1 MKKRLPFF
9 GLVIILALF
18 FSACTG
24 ANATATQTAGTSGGV
39 NPAGGDSA
47 LATGSPFNPVAP
59 AATLP
64 PTATATTEPTSTA
77 TAVPIQQSA
86 SVPQEVGPQIGD
98 FPAGV
103 NPLTGLPVSDPALLN
118 LPAIMISIPN
128 FPVTARPQAGL
139 SFAPWTFE
147 IYIGNGESRFLTAF
161 YGEQPQATASLH
173 GSCKV
178 RTDPFVPGA
187 VVLGRRAWLD
197 VNQNGIQDP
206 NEPGIAGIC
215 VSLYD
220 ANGNTLQTSSTD
232 SNGFYGF
239 NVEHGQVYVLGFEK
253 PDGLAFT
260 AANVGL
266 ENLDS
271 DVDPL
276 SGKTGSVSPAASELD
291 WDAGY
296 VQAVTPTEPAATVGS
311 STPTSASD
319 NSANNADLPP
329 ADVGPIRSMRLPYG
343 KIGKFFQGGCL
354 VSASGDPSVLAQ
366 VPGCKYVFGD
376 DASVNDAVLKITDLQ
391 SLAEKNKTS
400 YPINYSGNLFDATA
414 PAGGA
419 PASQVNAL
427 WNWQNQSLFR
437 YDPLSGAYQRFAN
450 TPDSPLAFTPQT
462 DRLNGDQLLYDN
474 VIVMYVDYIAQA
486 ETLMNINL
494 ETGNMGRSDLFRN
507 GQLYHIY
514 WNTVAQSYEQQT
526 QLARPIRF
534 TDAKGN
540 PMALA
545 PGHTWVLVFTT
556 ASVTY
561 EKTPASG
568 LWTAEFHA
576 PIVP

>member
-1 MKKRLPFF
+1 MKKQHTLL
-9 GLVIILALF
+9 GLIIILTLF
-18 FSACTG
+18 FSACAG
-24 ANATATQTAGTSGGV
+24 ADTTATQITGSSGV
-39 NPAGGDSA
+39 TNLAGGN
-47 LATGSPFNPVAP
+47 ATPATNSPVQPVATEAP
-59 AATLP
+59 TQAATS
-64 PTATATTEPTSTA
+64 EPTSTA
-77 TAVPIQQSA
+77 TSVPTQQPS
-86 SVPQEVGPQIGD
+86 SVPQEVGPQLAD
-98 FPAGV
+98 FPPGI
-103 NPLTGLPVSDPALLN
+103 NPLTGLPVSDPAMLN

-147 IYIGNGESRFLTAF
+147 IYIGNGESRFLTTF
-161 YGEQPQATASLH
+161 YGEQPQVTAKPK

-178 RTDPFVPGA
+178 RSDPFAPGA
-187 VVLGRRAWLD
+187 VVLGKRAWLD

-215 VSLYD
+215 VTLND
-220 ANGNTLQTSSTD
+220 ATGKPLQTTSTD

-239 NVEHGQVYVLGFEK
+239 NVDAGQTYVLGFEK

-260 AANVGL
+260 NANVGL

-271 DVDPL
+271 DVNPL
-276 SGKTGSVSPAASELD
+276 SGMTGNLTPSASELD

-296 VQAVTPTEPAATVGS
+296 VQGTGASGPGAAGDSGSSASPSGTSDNPAA
-311 STPTSASD
+311 
-319 NSANNADLPP
+319 LPP
-329 ADVGPIRSMRLPYG
+329 ADVGPVRSMRLPYG
-343 KIGKFFQGGCL
+343 KIAKFFQGGCL
-354 VSASGDPSVLAQ
+354 VSASGDPAVLAQ

-391 SLAEKNKTS
+391 SLAENNKTS
-400 YPINYSGNLFDATA
+400 YPINYSGNLFDPTA

-437 YDPLSGAYQRFAN
+437 YDPLSRAYQRNAN
-450 TPDSPLAFTPQT
+450 TPDAPLTFTPQT
-462 DRLNGDQLLYDN
+462 DRLNGEQLLYDN
-474 VIVMYVDYIAQA
+474 IIVMYVDYIAQA
-486 ETLMNINL
+486 ETLMNIAL
-494 ETGNMGRSDLFRN
+494 EIGNMGRSDLFRN

-526 QLARPIRF
+526 QRARPIRF

-540 PMALA
+540 PVALA

-561 EKTPASG
+561 EKNPGSG

-576 PIVP
+576 PVVP